1 MIWFEILSLRALE
14 TQLNGDIKNLRENI
28 TQQEDR
34 LGQNKSEIS
43 KMKQTIEEQLH
54 AFSKQ
59 KSLNV
64 DLTESL
70 NSSSMMIL
78 SNLFSYVLFFRSKIE
93 TVEDGESRLE
103 EFRAGTSEKRAQS

>member
-43 KMKQTIEEQLH
+43 KMKL
-54 AFSKQ
+54 SK
-59 KSLNV
+59 
-64 DLTESL
+64 E
-70 NSSSMMIL
+70 
-78 SNLFSYVLFFRSKIE
+78 Y
-93 TVEDGESRLE
+93 
-103 EFRAGTSEKRAQS
+103 